1 MRVLYKYMTLPD
13 WIRLHKANCDQ
24 MLSKD
29 GFMVALRHMSKR
41 NLTFQTTLLRYDI
54 KMRANTW
61 QFKLTVNGVK
71 YILDFSKVR
80 QDTYKQA
87 YSQARANGELIFKTV
102 NPYATGG
109 PGEKWEAVTGT
120 RPARTTTPTPALR
133 VVVQQTA
140 PSQAAPALPAKSN
153 PTKPQP
159 VNNPG
164 YQESNFNP
172 NFRNRVN

>member
-29 GFMVALRHMSKR
+29 GFMVA
-41 NLTFQTTLLRYDI
+41 LRYDI

-80 QDTYKQA
+80 QDTYKEA

-120 RPARTTTPTPALR
+120 CPARTTTPTPALR